1 LLKLSRA
8 RAAMEGRGYVIPDDV
23 KFIVKEVLI
32 HRLLI
37 KPDIWTVGISAGQV
51 VERILNS
58 VPVPKLE

>member
-8 RAAMEGRGYVIPDDV
+8 RAAMEGREFVIPDDV
-23 KFIVKEVLI
+23 KFIVKEALV

-37 KPDIWTVGISAGQV
+37 KPDIWTVGISAADV
-51 VERILNS
+51 VERILKS